1 MIVFLRHGK
10 TKWNLE
16 KKLQGK
22 ENNSMLLPVNKIF
35 LESLNNEFNNI
46 IFDKIYI
53 SSLKRAIDFA
63 NYLNLAYKEK
73 IICDDIVEI
82 AFGVFSGK
90 RLSEIDP
97 ELLRLRNNDKWNFKP
112 ERGESYCDLY
122 NRLNDI
128 SSELSKEQ
136 NNKNIVIVGHET
148 CNKVL
153 IGKIMNFK
161 KERILSL
168 KPPNEMIYKIDHNN
182 LYKKEIGKDIE
193 WEKL

>member
-97 ELLRLRNNDKWNFKP
+97 DRK
-112 ERGESYCDLY
+112 S
-122 NRLNDI
+122 
-128 SSELSKEQ
+128 
-136 NNKNIVIVGHET
+136 VV
-148 CNKVL
+148 
-153 IGKIMNFK
+153 
-161 KERILSL
+161 
-168 KPPNEMIYKIDHNN
+168 
-182 LYKKEIGKDIE
+182 
-193 WEKL
+193 